1 MLSEK
6 MIKKE
11 LRNCVES
18 LFHAETMKAKGT
30 RTLSSMGIGILTGKI
45 EAYEMVLELERGDTS
60 EQAHQ
65 AQEAHNGELEDN
77 SD

>member
-45 EAYEMVLELERGDTS
+45 EAYEMVLEYGDTS